1 MHIDLAVLDKLLDKR
16 DVKKA
21 EVTIAKYLR
30 ADLSSSDQCKLMLY
44 RARVRLLGARPDDAL
59 SDLQWVQEHCSKL
72 ANDVRLLQVLAD
84 SYFSRFEQATVGF
97 SDRNDITH
105 AEQIYTQILSDF
117 PSFENAGWISY
128 QLGRIHLVNNRSED
142 AEQCFRQALFQPSD
156 VTALTAYCFERLG
169 FTAYYERRDSSI
181 ALNFLNKA
189 IYTYPA
195 TEDTLWLVQV
205 YILRSRILRSSN
217 YVLALESAEKALN
230 IASSGRRDNRHA
242 LAESLFAVAEVL
254 SEQSNREKE
263 QINHIQQF
271 LQMSKRPLG
280 VDVTWSRAYEMLGDA
295 YFALGQHEEAINSY
309 FSALQFNPYHPW
321 EVSVYYR
328 IACSYYQQSNYHKA
342 IQAIEQVFELS
353 QTDGQEITDYRVY
366 DVLGNAYFA
375 LEQYDRATDAYTKAV
390 QLAPPHENI
399 DKTRRYLQFAMKLRE
414 PL

>member
-1 MHIDLAVLDKLLDKR
+1 MQIDLAVLDKLLEKR

-30 ADLSSSDQCKLMLY
+30 ANLSSSDQCEVLLY

-59 SDLQWVQEHCSKL
+59 NDLQWVQAHCDEL
-72 ANDVRLLQVLAD
+72 ANDPKLLQVLAD
-84 SYFSRFEQATVGF
+84 SYFSRFEQAAVGF
-97 SDRNDITH
+97 SDRSDLAH
-105 AEQIYTQILSDF
+105 AEQAYNQILSDSL
-117 PSFENAGWISY
+117 SFANAGWVSY
-128 QLGRIHLVNNRSED
+128 QLGRIHLVNNQIDD
-142 AEQCFRQALFQPSD
+142 AEQCFRQSLIQPSD

-169 FTAYYERRDSSI
+169 FTAYYERRDPSI
-181 ALNFLNKA
+181 ALAFLNKA

-195 TEDTLWLVQV
+195 TEDALWLVQV

-217 YVLALESAEKALN
+217 YGLALESAEKALN
-230 IASSGRRDNRHA
+230 IASNGRRDNRHA

-254 SEQSNREKE
+254 AEQGHRKKE

-295 YFALGQHEEAINSY
+295 YFALEQHEEAINSY

-328 IACSYYQQSNYHKA
+328 IACNYYQQNSYHKA
-342 IQAIEQVFELS
+342 IQAIQQVFDLS
-353 QTDGQEITDYRVY
+353 ETDGQEVTDYRVY
-366 DVLGNAYFA
+366 DVLGNAHFA
-375 LEQYDRATDAYTKAV
+375 LEQYDSAASAYEQAV
-390 QLAPPHENI
+390 QLAPPHVNI